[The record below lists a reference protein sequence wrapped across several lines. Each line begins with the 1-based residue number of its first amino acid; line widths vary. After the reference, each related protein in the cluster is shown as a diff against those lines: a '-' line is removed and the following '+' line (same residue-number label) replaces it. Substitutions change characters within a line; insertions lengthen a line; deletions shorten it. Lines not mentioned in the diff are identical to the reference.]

1 MSILKFKHIHLKK
14 QYYVRLY
21 TTIKIILRI
30 STLNKNALFS
40 QILTILKERIEM
52 DIDNN
57 FEEFPNIE
65 ERQKDFNCSIGFT
78 MTVIGSKQ
86 RAIILWH
93 ILNQEPIRYSQLK
106 KEVVHISHKILS
118 QELKYLERDGLIK
131 RISYST
137 IPPKVEYTLTSKGK
151 SIVPILQQFANWGA
165 TNMQEKN
172 TCGLSCKECRKIK

>member
-1 MSILKFKHIHLKK
+1 MSNLIIVESPTKIK
-14 QYYVRLY
+14 
-21 TTIKIILRI
+21 TIKRYLSDDYEVVASKGHVRDLPK
-30 STLNKNALFS
+30 SKLGV
-40 QILTILKERIEM
+40 

-78 MTVIGSKQ
+78 MTVIGSKW

-93 ILNQEPIRYSQLK
+93 ILKQEPIRYSQLK

-131 RISYST
+131 RISYPT
-137 IPPKVEYTLTSKGK
+137 IPPKVEYLSTKRGK
-151 SIVPILQQFANWGA
+151 SLESILLELCNWGKQY
-165 TNMQEKN
+165 M
-172 TCGLSCKECRKIK
+172 R